1 MCYYILYNSFKFL
14 LQKLI
19 RLIFLHSHH
28 LRLWLNTTSNRAFS
42 HFQNYHITIN
52 YVVDPKCILA
62 MAPPNLKFVKAS
74 GPIDIVDKSNWFLFI
89 FLLEPRLCLG
99 CEFCNYFAMPFD
111 LNKFYFCWFRRCT
124 FQLRLNSFLLYPF
137 VFEIWLSCFS
147 EMHSLNWGWI
157 FFWTPIW
164 PWPFG
169 FELLLLS
176 FVRGTP
182 SIELLFA
189 MLLCWTFDFRH
200 IWVAPLPLRMNSILQ
215 CLFFWLYFIFENCF
229 LIFAIIFVIDLKF
242 CELFN
247 FFVM

>member
-1 MCYYILYNSFKFL
+1 
-14 LQKLI
+14 
-19 RLIFLHSHH
+19 
-28 LRLWLNTTSNRAFS
+28 
-42 HFQNYHITIN
+42 
-52 YVVDPKCILA
+52 

-157 FFWTPIW
+157 FFWTPICHDH
-164 PWPFG
+164 
-169 FELLLLS
+169 LDLS
-176 FVRGTP
+176 FCYLVLWEALLQLNYILPCYWAGHSFQT
-182 SIELLFA
+182 LFHWGWTLFA
-189 MLLCWTFDFRH
+189 MAVLCFWKLFSHFCYNFWNRFEVLWT
-200 IWVAPLPLRMNSILQ
+200 VK
-215 CLFFWLYFIFENCF
+215 FFCYVNQRRENHKGKSN
-229 LIFAIIFVIDLKF
+229 L
-242 CELFN
+242 
-247 FFVM
+247 